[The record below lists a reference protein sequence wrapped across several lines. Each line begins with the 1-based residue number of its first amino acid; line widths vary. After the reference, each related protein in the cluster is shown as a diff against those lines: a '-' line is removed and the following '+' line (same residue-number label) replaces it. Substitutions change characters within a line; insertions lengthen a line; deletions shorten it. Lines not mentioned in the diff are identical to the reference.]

1 MSHVPLRTQ
10 SSRLAAVQ
18 APMVPIVSRWTAET
32 PGTISL
38 GQGVV
43 SWGPPQEAIDALR
56 DFGADPASHR
66 YGPVEGD
73 ERLVEAMARKLA
85 ADNRIVVGTDA
96 RIVVTA
102 GSNMAFFYAIL
113 ALCDPGDEVVL
124 LAPYYFNH
132 EMAVVMSGCR
142 PVPVPTDARCQPRPD
157 AIARALT
164 PRTRA
169 VVTISPNNPTGAVYP
184 EAILR
189 EINALCAERGIFHVH
204 DEAYEY
210 FTYGQTPH
218 FSPGSLPGA
227 AAHTISL
234 FSLSKTYGLAG
245 WRIGFMVIPAS
256 LADAVAKIQDTILI
270 CPPAASQ
277 HAARAALEVG
287 PAYCQP
293 KIRAL
298 DEVRRLVAG
307 ALEPLADICEAA
319 PAEGA
324 FYVFLR
330 VKTGLDPIT
339 LTERLIR
346 EHRVAVL
353 PGTTFGAGDG
363 CTLRISYGALD
374 RPSAAEG
381 MARLASGLRALAGRD
396 VG

>member
-1 MSHVPLRTQ
+1 MSHAPLFTP
-10 SSRLAAVQ
+10 SARLAAVQ
-18 APMVPIVSRWTAET
+18 APIVPLVSRWTAET

-43 SWGPPQEAIDALR
+43 SWGPPREALDAVR
-56 DFGADPASHR
+56 DFGADPDSHR
-66 YGPVEGD
+66 YGPAEGE
-73 ERLVEAMARKLA
+73 ERLVEAVVRKLA
-85 ADNRIVVGTDA
+85 TDNRIVVGPDA

-102 GSNMAFFYAIL
+102 GSNMAFLHAVL
-113 ALCDPGDEVVL
+113 AVCDPGDEVVL
-124 LAPYYFNH
+124 LEPYYFNH
-132 EMAVVMSGCR
+132 EMAVVMAGCR
-142 PVPVPTDARCQPRPD
+142 PVAVPTDACGQPQPD
-157 AIARALT
+157 AIRRALS

-189 EINALCAERGIFHVH
+189 EVNALCAERGIFHVH

-210 FTYGQTPH
+210 FIYGSTPH

-234 FSLSKTYGLAG
+234 FSLSKTYGLAS
-245 WRIGFMVIPAS
+245 WRIGFMVIPS
-256 LADAVAKIQDTILI
+256 RLADAVLKIQDTILI
-270 CPPAASQ
+270 CPPAVSQ
-277 HAARAALEVG
+277 HVARAALDVG
-287 PAYCQP
+287 PAYCRP

-298 DEVRRLVAG
+298 DEVRRLIAR
-307 ALEPLADICEAA
+307 ALEPLSGICEAL

-330 VKTGLDPIT
+330 VRSGLDSVV

-346 EHRVAVL
+346 EHRIAVL
-353 PGTTFGAGDG
+353 PGTTFGGGGA

-374 RPSAAEG
+374 AASAEEG
-381 MARLASGLRALAGRD
+381 MARLSAGLRALAAP
-396 VG
+396 